1 MGSEAAQGSSRL
13 DTLEIKSLIFREFG
27 HQRAES
33 YFHQLRRFFA
43 LKITKS
49 EFDKF
54 FIKTIG
60 RQHIHLHNRLL
71 RSIIKN
77 ASVAKS
83 PPSRFAKKGGSFVRF
98 GHGNTKKNYQSQQ
111 LYGDSAFSPSTRNSR
126 SRNFRDRPSPLGK
139 PHHSLTTTNEESMS
153 KAQSATELLSLG
165 SRPPVEVASVEDGEE
180 VEQMAASPSVQSR
193 SPVTAPLGVSMSLRR
208 NGATRKSISN
218 VSMCSS
224 SFKTCQ
230 SIGELP
236 DTRTLRSRL
245 ERRLEME
252 GIKVTM
258 DSVSLLNSGLDA
270 FMRRLIQPCLS
281 LANTRCGNE
290 QRVREMNYQYTQ
302 QSRRL
307 SYVSMSDFRAGM
319 ELNPQILGEDWPIHM
334 EKICSLSSEK

>member
-54 FIKTIG
+54 FIKSIG

-83 PPSRFAKKGGSFVRF
+83 PPSRFTKKGGSFVRF
-98 GHGNTKKNYQSQQ
+98 GNVNTKNNQSQK
-111 LYGDSAFSPSTRNSR
+111 LYGDSK
-126 SRNFRDRPSPLGK
+126 FRDRPSPLGK
-139 PHHSLTTTNEESMS
+139 PHYSLTTTNEESMS

-165 SRPPVEVASVEDGEE
+165 SRPPVEVASVEEGEE
-180 VEQMAASPSVQSR
+180 VEQLAGSPSVQSK

-307 SYVSMSDFRAGM
+307 SYVSMSDFCAGM

-334 EKICSLSSEK
+334 EKICSRSSEK